1 MVWKQGIEL
10 VKDIYCL
17 TKKFP
22 KDELF
27 GLTSQIKRAAVS
39 VPSNIAEGYS
49 RSNRNEFA
57 QFLRIAMGS
66 LSETETQLIIARELS
81 FTSIEESKATLDKI
95 VSLNK
100 MLVSLYNKTKQK

>member
-1 MVWKQGIEL
+1 
-10 VKDIYCL
+10 
-17 TKKFP
+17 
-22 KDELF
+22 
-27 GLTSQIKRAAVS
+27 
-39 VPSNIAEGYS
+39 
-49 RSNRNEFA
+49 
-57 QFLRIAMGS
+57 MGS